1 MDKKEL
7 SARKYLDYIFGELYM
22 AAGIFAGYGI
32 GYLAKTYGLLPKGIG
47 MEDSELTGMIVGG
60 LAALVYGTSKE
71 IKRKKFKLEKE
82 AQEGRK

>member
-7 SARKYLDYIFGELYM
+7 SAREYVGYVLGELYM
-22 AAGIFAGYGI
+22 AAGIFVGWGV
-32 GYLAKTYGLLPKGIG
+32 GYLVKTYDLLPKGIE
-47 MEDSELTGMIVGG
+47 MEDSELTGIILGG